1 MARLAK
7 LINMPLLQELANIVS
22 GRLHS
27 LSLNMP
33 LLADA
38 NCSRLWIVG
47 SDMRFLNDV
56 STSFVEID
64 RVCAFLEC
72 LSTFCFFWLC
82 PLVVRFPP
90 AWRGLVESTHACQLA
105 STRRFHI
112 QILSSSCRHRLV
124 SLKYEH
130 LPQATV
136 QFRMKMSSKMRCLAL
151 TRA

>member
-22 GRLHS
+22 GGLHS

-47 SDMRFLNDV
+47 SVMRFLNDV

-72 LSTFCFFWLC
+72 LSTF
-82 PLVVRFPP
+82 
-90 AWRGLVESTHACQLA
+90 A
-105 STRRFHI
+105 SSGFVL
-112 QILSSSCRHRLV
+112 LSSGF
-124 SLKYEH
+124 H
-130 LPQATV
+130 LPGAGWLRVHTHV
-136 QFRMKMSSKMRCLAL
+136 SSHQQGGSHPDSLL
-151 TRA
+151 QL